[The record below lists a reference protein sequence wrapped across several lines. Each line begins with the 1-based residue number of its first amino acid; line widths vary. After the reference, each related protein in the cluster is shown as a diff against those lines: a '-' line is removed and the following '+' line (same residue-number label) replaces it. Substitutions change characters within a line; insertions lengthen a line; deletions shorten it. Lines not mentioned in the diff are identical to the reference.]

1 MTSRSHSPSWLILT
15 LYLLRPGLCKYPP
28 PTTDIH
34 PLPHPS
40 LYATPYPFLS
50 PPPFLLSLS
59 STNSSTGAT
68 VFSPPDAPSPIKDRG
83 RRSGM
88 EPTAAAAAAHTPQVI
103 ELAIEETVVYEL
115 KWRIQI
121 TYPPHPIDQKATSFP
136 SLPQAPK
143 PTPVAKAKP
152 IAKVLPA
159 IRERKRSLSTENDC
173 AWYTTEKNLKLEP
186 FSEVNPDKIGVYTFE
201 TEKSPGLLTVEV
213 RQEQN
218 KEHIPRTEDVS
229 SIKEI
234 STASQL
240 HKFLSSGQEHE
251 SSSRKRFDPCARHR
265 DWVRRAFFLFE
276 SKRRGIK
283 RDMECV
289 NGEGCHTDT
298 AEIDIKG
305 HKETTISDCLEE
317 FLGNLHLGHLLDYLK
332 VLGCMCVRDLR
343 LLEMPEL
350 EAIQLI
356 SRRRL
361 LQQLDSLSLHHEAP
375 PEGCSLEA
383 WLTWYGLTHISGFLT
398 AIGVHSV
405 GDLRYLREDDLVLLK
420 PVTRRRILACNRKQ

>member
-1 MTSRSHSPSWLILT
+1 
-15 LYLLRPGLCKYPP
+15 
-28 PTTDIH
+28 
-34 PLPHPS
+34 
-40 LYATPYPFLS
+40 
-50 PPPFLLSLS
+50 
-59 STNSSTGAT
+59 
-68 VFSPPDAPSPIKDRG
+68 
-83 RRSGM
+83 M

-115 KWRIQI
+115 RWRIQI
-121 TYPPHPIDQKATSFP
+121 KYPPHPIDQKATSFP
-136 SLPQAPK
+136 SLLQAPK
-143 PTPVAKAKP
+143 PTPLAKAKP

-159 IRERKRSLSTENDC
+159 IRERKRSTSTENDSS
-173 AWYTTEKNLKLEP
+173 WDTTERNLKSRLFGE
-186 FSEVNPDKIGVYTFE
+186 ENPDTIYVYTFE

-213 RQEQN
+213 QQEQS
-218 KEHIPRTEDVS
+218 KEHITKTEEVS
-229 SIKEI
+229 SLKEI
-234 STASQL
+234 SSKSIASQL
-240 HKFLSSGQEHE
+240 HKKFLSSDQEHE
-251 SSSRKRFDPCARHR
+251 SLSRRGSDPCARHR
-265 DWVRRAFFLFE
+265 DWIRKAFSLSE
-276 SKRRGIK
+276 SKRRGIT

-289 NGEGCHTDT
+289 NGEGCHTEN
-298 AEIDIKG
+298 AEIDTKG

-317 FLGNLHLGHLLDYLK
+317 FLGSLHLSHLLDYLK

-350 EAIQLI
+350 EAIQLV